1 MLESNEIQESVEAT
15 EGSTE
20 KVAEG
25 FSHLTEA
32 DLNPDYKPESNAKE
46 ESAKTDSPAKAEE
59 KKVEYKVNGTT
70 YTDADLSTKM
80 VKDYENLTSFTGKQA
95 EDIGNFKSEINDLK
109 MKIASLEAENEAFS
123 KPQEPETS
131 EPKTPEDVIFS
142 KESIGKLIDDKV
154 KAILD
159 AKAEEQA
166 KMQQKTQFEQTVERA
181 GKKFVEDNPDYD
193 ENSMLDLVNK
203 GKEKGII
210 FDSTNATEESVLG
223 YLNLLNMAESKV
235 KAASQTE
242 KQPSD
247 TAEKVKEAS
256 KVKSNLSDIG
266 STETDGRDYN
276 DMSPMEWAK
285 LPDNKRAEL
294 LGI

>member
-1 MLESNEIQESVEAT
+1 
-15 EGSTE
+15 
-20 KVAEG
+20 
-25 FSHLTEA
+25 
-32 DLNPDYKPESNAKE
+32 
-46 ESAKTDSPAKAEE
+46 
-59 KKVEYKVNGTT
+59 
-70 YTDADLSTKM
+70 
-80 VKDYENLTSFTGKQA
+80 
-95 EDIGNFKSEINDLK
+95 
-109 MKIASLEAENEAFS
+109 
-123 KPQEPETS
+123 
-131 EPKTPEDVIFS
+131 
-142 KESIGKLIDDKV
+142 
-154 KAILD
+154 
-159 AKAEEQA
+159 
-166 KMQQKTQFEQTVERA
+166 MQQKTQFEQTVERA
-181 GKKFVEDNPDYD
+181 GKKVVENNPDYD

-203 GKEKGII
+203 GKEKGIM
-210 FDSTNATEESVLG
+210 FDSTNATEESVLS
-223 YLNLLNMAESKV
+223 YLNLLNMAEGKV